1 MLDGLDRKVALKKQ
15 CTFSS
20 SIKITQ
26 NNVLFSCFIKLQEYW
41 GTFQST
47 RETKKSY
54 LEKIMRPML
63 EEVICRMDKCI
74 HFCNFLQH

>member
-26 NNVLFSCFIKLQEYW
+26 NNALFSCFIKLQEYW
-41 GTFQST
+41 VTF
-47 RETKKSY
+47 
-54 LEKIMRPML
+54 
-63 EEVICRMDKCI
+63 
-74 HFCNFLQH
+74 NFLMKQKIFYGKDNEVNV

>member
-41 GTFQST
+41 ETLQST
-47 RETKKSY
+47 HETKKN
-54 LEKIMRPML
+54 LLWKR
-63 EEVICRMDKCI
+63 
-74 HFCNFLQH
+74 